1 MELMCTTFRTEFNVR
16 AWYEVENSLSG
27 VIWGQKKIVPRVTY
41 LASAPK
47 RLVKFHIFSVSEI
60 DKSIFTR
67 VKTALSISNR

>member
-47 RLVKFHIFSVSEI
+47 RVVKFQTFPGFEI
-60 DKSIFTR
+60 DKSVFTG
-67 VKTALSISNR
+67 